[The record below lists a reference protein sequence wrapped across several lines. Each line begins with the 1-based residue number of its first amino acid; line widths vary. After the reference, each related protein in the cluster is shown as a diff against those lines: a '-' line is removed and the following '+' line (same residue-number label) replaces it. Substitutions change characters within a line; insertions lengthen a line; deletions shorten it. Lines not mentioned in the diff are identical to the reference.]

1 MVLTSTDG
9 ARETDARAVVPR
21 TMVTVM
27 ATATT
32 RASVA
37 TTSSTVTSRD
47 GRGARRARTRRT
59 RGGRDGRGRAG
70 TRARA
75 NATRAEGVTIAN
87 DPGKADIVVSEETR
101 FEAVIGIETHV
112 QLNSKT
118 KAFCRCAYEYGV
130 EPNTRVCP
138 VCMGH
143 PGTLPL
149 LNSAVVKKGIMIG
162 TALGTKIRRSSKFDR
177 KQYFYPDLPKGYQ
190 ISQFDEPLCHD
201 GSIDVVLPVEDGGE
215 VKRVGITR
223 AHLEE
228 DAGKLTHAKGE
239 DGKKYSYA
247 DYNRAGVALLEI
259 VTEPDLRTGREV
271 AAYGAELRRIVRFLE
286 ACDGDMSRGSMRN
299 DVNVSIR
306 PVGRETFGTKVEVKN
321 MNSFNAMARA
331 IDYEIARQE
340 ELIRSGRGDEIVQ
353 ETRTWDEGA
362 QKTVTM
368 RKKEGLADYRYFPEP
383 DLPRMNLSEEFI
395 SDVVASMPELPS
407 AIRARYASLG
417 LPQADVQVLV
427 EDKELVSYFD
437 RALDSPAKP
446 SAKQVANWL
455 TGDIMAHLKN
465 AKLDISQLPLGAE
478 DLGEFCA
485 MIDAGEISGKI
496 GKDLLPELLQSGGS
510 AKKLVADRG
519 LSQISDPAE
528 IEALVDGVLD
538 ANPGQLEQYRG
549 GKTKLKGFFVGA
561 CLKASG
567 GRANPALVNKILVAK
582 LDQTSA

>member
-1 MVLTSTDG
+1 MMTAV
-9 ARETDARAVVPR
+9 AKARAC
-21 TMVTVM
+21 
-27 ATATT
+27 
-32 RASVA
+32 ASA
-37 TTSSTVTSRD
+37 TTSSTVTSRA
-47 GRGARRARTRRT
+47 GARRARMSAPRGHGARGARRAS
-59 RGGRDGRGRAG
+59 AG
-70 TRARA
+70 ASAAASGER
-75 NATRAEGVTIAN
+75 VTIAN
-87 DPGKADIVVSEETR
+87 DPGKEDIVVTEETR

-143 PGTLPL
+143 PGTLPV

-190 ISQFDEPLCHD
+190 ISQFEEPLCHD

-271 AAYGAELRRIVRFLE
+271 AAYGAELRRIVRFLD
-286 ACDGDMSRGSMRN
+286 ACDGDMSKGSMRN

-383 DLPRMNLSEEFI
+383 DLPRMNLSEKFI

-485 MIDAGEISGKI
+485 MIDSGEISGKI
-496 GKDLLPELLQSGGS
+496 GKDLLPELLQRGGS
-510 AKKLVADRG
+510 AKKLVTDRG

-538 ANPGQLEQYRG
+538 ANPGQLEQYRA

-567 GRANPALVNKILVAK
+567 GRANPTLVDTILVAK
-582 LDQTSA
+582 LDHASTT

>member
-1 MVLTSTDG
+1 MSAPRGHG
-9 ARETDARAVVPR
+9 A
-21 TMVTVM
+21 
-27 ATATT
+27 
-32 RASVA
+32 
-37 TTSSTVTSRD
+37 
-47 GRGARRARTRRT
+47 RGARRAS
-59 RGGRDGRGRAG
+59 AG
-70 TRARA
+70 ASAAASGER
-75 NATRAEGVTIAN
+75 VTIAN
-87 DPGKADIVVSEETR
+87 DPGKEDIVVTEETR

-143 PGTLPL
+143 PGTLPV

-190 ISQFDEPLCHD
+190 ISQFEEPLCHD

-271 AAYGAELRRIVRFLE
+271 AAYGAELRRIVRFLD
-286 ACDGDMSRGSMRN
+286 ACDGDMSKGSMRN

-383 DLPRMNLSEEFI
+383 DLPRMNLSEKFI

-485 MIDAGEISGKI
+485 MIDSGEISGKI
-496 GKDLLPELLQSGGS
+496 GKDLLPELLQRGGS

-538 ANPGQLEQYRG
+538 ANPGQLEQYRA

-567 GRANPALVNKILVAK
+567 GRANPTLVDTILVAK
-582 LDQTSA
+582 LDHASTT

>member
-1 MVLTSTDG
+1 MSLPISFFKVLHHLVIDYILVITFKDDDLIVFYLIYNPASTTRRRGRRPGTGTREG
-9 ARETDARAVVPR
+9 ARRE
-21 TMVTVM
+21 
-27 ATATT
+27 
-32 RASVA
+32 
-37 TTSSTVTSRD
+37 
-47 GRGARRARTRRT
+47 GARRAR
-59 RGGRDGRGRAG
+59 A
-70 TRARA
+70 ASVSV
-75 NATRAEGVTIAN
+75 EN
-87 DPGKADIVVSEETR
+87 DEGKADIEITPETR

-112 QLNSKT
+112 QLNSRT
-118 KAFCRCAYEYGV
+118 KAFCRCAYEYGA

-138 VCMGH
+138 TCMGH
-143 PGTLPL
+143 PGTLPV
-149 LNSAVVKKGIMIG
+149 LNSAVVKKGIAIG
-162 TALGTKIRRSSKFDR
+162 TALGAKIRRTSKFDR

-190 ISQFDEPLCHD
+190 ISQFDEPLCYD

-247 DYNRAGVALLEI
+247 DFNRAGVALLEI

-271 AAYGAELRRIVRFLE
+271 AAYGSELRRIVRFLD

-306 PVGRETFGTKVEVKN
+306 PVGRERFGTKVEVKN

-353 ETRTWDEGA
+353 ETRTWDEAA
-362 QKTVTM
+362 QKTVAM

-383 DLPRMNLSEEFI
+383 DIPKLRLSEEFI
-395 SDVVASMPELPS
+395 SNVVASMPELPS
-407 AIRARYASLG
+407 MVRARYAALG
-417 LPQADVQVLV
+417 LPPADVQVLV
-427 EDKELVSYFD
+427 EDKELVTYFD
-437 RALDSPAKP
+437 AALSSSAKP

-465 AKLDISQLPLGAE
+465 SKMENVSQLPLSPEA
-478 DLGEFCA
+478 LGEFCA

-496 GKDLLPELLQSGGS
+496 GKDLLPELLEKGGS

-519 LSQISDPAE
+519 LSQVSDPRE
-528 IEALVDGVLD
+528 IEALVDGVLE
-538 ANPGQLEQYRG
+538 ANAGQLEQYRA

-567 GRANPALVNKILVAK
+567 GRANPSLVDRILQAK
-582 LDQTSA
+582 LDGVPIDVA

>member
-1 MVLTSTDG
+1 MTMSSSSSSSSSRVMLADDDG
-9 ARETDARAVVPR
+9 ALTIEVTPET
-21 TMVTVM
+21 T
-27 ATATT
+27 
-32 RASVA
+32 
-37 TTSSTVTSRD
+37 
-47 GRGARRARTRRT
+47 
-59 RGGRDGRGRAG
+59 
-70 TRARA
+70 
-75 NATRAEGVTIAN
+75 
-87 DPGKADIVVSEETR
+87 

-118 KAFCRCAYEYGV
+118 KAFCRCAYAYGA
-130 EPNTRVCP
+130 EPNTRICP
-138 VCMGH
+138 VCMGF
-143 PGTLPL
+143 PGTLPV
-149 LNSAVVKKGIMIG
+149 LNSAVVKKGIAIG
-162 TALGTKIRRSSKFDR
+162 TALNAKIRRTSKFDR

-190 ISQFDEPLCHD
+190 ISQFDEPLCYD
-201 GSIDVVLPVEDGGE
+201 GVIDVVLPVEDGGG

-228 DAGKLTHAKGE
+228 DAGKLTHAVGG

-247 DYNRAGVALLEI
+247 DFNRAGVALLEI

-340 ELIRSGRGDEIVQ
+340 ELIRAGKVHEIVQ

-362 QKTVTM
+362 QKTVAM

-383 DLPRMNLSEEFI
+383 DIPRLKLSDAFIEE
-395 SDVVASMPELPS
+395 VVRTMPELPS
-407 AIRARYASLG
+407 AVRARYAALG
-417 LPQADVQVLV
+417 LPQADVQVIA
-427 EDKELVSYFD
+427 EDKTFVAYFD
-437 RALDSPAKP
+437 AALESPSKP
-446 SAKQVANWL
+446 TPKQVANWL
-455 TGDIMAHLKN
+455 TGDIMAYLKN
-465 AKLDISQLPLGAE
+465 SKMDIAQLPLSPT

-485 MIDAGEISGKI
+485 LIDSGAISGKI
-496 GKDLLPELLQSGGS
+496 GKDLLPTLLERGGS
-510 AKKLVADRG
+510 AKTLVDERG
-519 LSQISDPAE
+519 LSQISNPDE
-528 IEALVDGVLD
+528 IKTLVQGVLD
-538 ANPGQLEQYRG
+538 ANPNQLEQYRA

-567 GRANPALVNKILVAK
+567 GRANPSLVDEILQRA
-582 LDQTSA
+582 LDQQQ